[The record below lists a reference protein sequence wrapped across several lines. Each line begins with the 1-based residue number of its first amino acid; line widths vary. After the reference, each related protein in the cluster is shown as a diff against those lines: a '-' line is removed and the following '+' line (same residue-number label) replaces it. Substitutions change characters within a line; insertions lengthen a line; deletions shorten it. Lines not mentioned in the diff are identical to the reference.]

1 MLITWFLGFTDENAT
16 LEGDEEIPFHETRY
30 YVPSSFSAGPN
41 PKRSSL
47 KTISS
52 STVTTVNVLVITFFT
67 LLSISLV
74 VALS

>member
-1 MLITWFLGFTDENAT
+1 MVFTDENAT
-16 LEGDEEIPFHETRY
+16 LEGNEEIPFHETRY
-30 YVPSSFSAGPN
+30 YVPSSYSAGPN
-41 PKRSSL
+41 PERSSL

-52 STVTTVNVLVITFFT
+52 STVSTVNALVITFFA